1 MRIHTALTC
10 SARTFIYA
18 ANPTSGVTGSAP
30 SAKAWTALLRS
41 WDRQQESS
49 IPNRE
54 SKFEAVL
61 TVLGTYLG
69 RRFTVMDLGSGP
81 GSLAV
86 RILERF
92 PQARVTAVDF
102 DPVLLKIGR
111 EASKALDRHITWVD
125 ADIGSAGWTEQ
136 LPSMGFDAVVSSTA
150 LHWLDR
156 PRLGRMYGDL
166 ARIMRKGGIFLN
178 GDVLPL
184 GEAKK
189 TLTDITEKIRF
200 DRYGTLEVEFGPW
213 ERWWKKVEREQK
225 GLGPAFRERKAR
237 FAGATAPEGML
248 SLEDHVQ
255 LLHAAGFSEV
265 DTLWQNLM
273 QDRILAAIR

>member
-1 MRIHTALTC
+1 MTKST
-10 SARTFIYA
+10 
-18 ANPTSGVTGSAP
+18 P
-30 SAKAWTALLRS
+30 SAKTWSALLRS
-41 WDRQQESS
+41 WDRQQEGS
-49 IPNRE
+49 IPNRQ
-54 SKFEAVL
+54 SKFDAVL
-61 TVLGTYLG
+61 TVLGAYLG

-111 EASKALDRHITWVD
+111 EASKASGKHIIWVD

-136 LPSMGFDAVVSSTA
+136 LPHSRYDAVVSSTA

-156 PRLGRMYGDL
+156 ARLGRMYGDL
-166 ARIMRKGGIFLN
+166 ARVMREGGIFLN
-178 GDVLPL
+178 GDVLPP

-189 TLTDITEKIRF
+189 TLTDITERIRY
-200 DRYGTLEVEFGPW
+200 DRYGTLQVEFGPW

-225 GLGPAFRERKAR
+225 ELGPAFRERKAR
-237 FAGATAPEGML
+237 FGGAPAPEGML
-248 SLEDHVQ
+248 PLEDHVQ

>member
-1 MRIHTALTC
+1 L
-10 SARTFIYA
+10 
-18 ANPTSGVTGSAP
+18 
-30 SAKAWTALLRS
+30 
-41 WDRQQESS
+41 
-49 IPNRE
+49 
-54 SKFEAVL
+54 
-61 TVLGTYLG
+61 
-69 RRFTVMDLGSGP
+69 DLGSGP

-86 RILERF
+86 RVLERF

-111 EASKALDRHITWVD
+111 EASKASGRRITWVD
-125 ADIGSAGWTEQ
+125 ADIGSAGWTEH
-136 LPSMGFDAVVSSTA
+136 LPHSRFDAVVSSTA

-156 PRLGRMYGDL
+156 ARLGRMYVDL

-189 TLTDITEKIRF
+189 VLTDITEKIRY
-200 DRYGTLEVEFGPW
+200 DRYGTLQVEFGPW

-225 GLGPAFRERKAR
+225 GLGLGTAFRERQVR
-237 FAGATAPEGML
+237 FAGAPAPERML